1 MAEKI
6 IDMATGEMIDK
17 PDENALMLKE
27 AAELQIDF
35 ETYED
40 LNEQIEYA
48 QQQLEIWNE
57 NYDNL
62 IINLLKKYNAKK
74 LITKY
79 YTYTLVG
86 EQQNVQR
93 LDTKA
98 LKEKAPEIYN
108 QFSVFSNRAEYLRKT
123 KRKY

>member
-17 PDENALMLKE
+17 PDENALILNQSKE
-27 AAELQIDF
+27 VQNAIDLFEELM
-35 ETYED
+35 
-40 LNEQIEYA
+40 EQKEYIEA
-48 QQQLEIWNE
+48 QLETWQKT
-57 NYDNL
+57 YDNQ
-62 IINLLKKYNAKK
+62 IIELLKMNNAKK
-74 LITKY
+74 LTTKY
-79 YTYTLVG
+79 YIYTLVG

-98 LKEKAPEIYN
+98 LKEKEPEIYN
-108 QFSVFSNRAEYLRKT
+108 QYSVFSNRAEYLRKT

>member
-17 PDENALMLKE
+17 PDENALILNQSKE
-27 AAELQIDF
+27 VQNAIDLFEELM
-35 ETYED
+35 
-40 LNEQIEYA
+40 EQKEYIEA
-48 QQQLEIWNE
+48 QLETWQKT
-57 NYDNL
+57 YDNQ
-62 IINLLKKYNAKK
+62 IIELLKMNNAKK
-74 LITKY
+74 LTTKY
-79 YTYTLVG
+79 YIYTLVG
-86 EQQNVQR
+86 EQKNVQR

-98 LKEKAPEIYN
+98 LKEKAPDIYN

>member
-17 PDENALMLKE
+17 PDENALILNQSKE
-27 AAELQIDF
+27 VQNAIDLFEELM
-35 ETYED
+35 
-40 LNEQIEYA
+40 EQKEYIEA
-48 QQQLEIWNE
+48 QLETWQKT
-57 NYDNL
+57 YDNQ
-62 IINLLKKYNAKK
+62 IIELLKMNNAKK
-74 LITKY
+74 LTTKY
-79 YTYTLVG
+79 YIYTLVG

-98 LKEKAPEIYN
+98 LKEKAPDIYN

>member
-1 MAEKI
+1 MNEKV
-6 IDMATGEMIDK
+6 IDMATGELVDK
-17 PDENALMLKE
+17 PDENALILNQSKEVQNALDLYEELMEQKEYIEAQLDTWQKTYDNQIIELLKE
-27 AAELQIDF
+27 
-35 ETYED
+35 
-40 LNEQIEYA
+40 N
-48 QQQLEIWNE
+48 
-57 NYDNL
+57 
-62 IINLLKKYNAKK
+62 NAKK

-79 YTYTLVG
+79 YIYSLVG